1 MQKSSVYW
9 GRRGKTERPGTSI
22 NSLRGVRSSLQG
34 MTPNRLGAAWLRGA
48 GGIGPAPWLPGK
60 AKQEPI
66 EEVGDLVQELRGAQ
80 EVLQSPK
87 GI

>member
-1 MQKSSVYW
+1 
-9 GRRGKTERPGTSI
+9 
-22 NSLRGVRSSLQG
+22 